1 MEALDGPVLF
11 RVADATGDAVTT
23 IANIAS
29 VSRAFARVAR
39 SELWPRYCI
48 ERAAVAEDGEAAAV
62 ATVAARLVR
71 EAGSADAPRNAASSL
86 ARCMSACPGV
96 LPACSIA
103 LRVNAALHSKLD
115 RWSRWPEEDSTKS
128 WSETEEES
136 GIDGG
141 SVGVGGGKSV
151 NSHVSDSHV
160 SDSSVLCSA
169 LATRLFLDE
178 CFLPASPFRPSPR
191 FLGEVEG
198 DERGKAREE
207 DGGEGA
213 QEGAAVLMATG
224 DCGREHRAGFERCQV
239 VRGAIAGF
247 KHSRFHWMLQ
257 GQPFDPCT
265 CPLCHDQV
273 RWSVFNHARCSI
285 MPGVQ

>member
-1 MEALDGPVLF
+1 
-11 RVADATGDAVTT
+11 
-23 IANIAS
+23 
-29 VSRAFARVAR
+29 
-39 SELWPRYCI
+39 
-48 ERAAVAEDGEAAAV
+48 
-62 ATVAARLVR
+62 
-71 EAGSADAPRNAASSL
+71 
-86 ARCMSACPGV
+86 MSACPGV

-136 GIDGG
+136 GIGR
-141 SVGVGGGKSV
+141 GKCGR
-151 NSHVSDSHV
+151 
-160 SDSSVLCSA
+160 VLPPRLPFPPIAA
-169 LATRLFLDE
+169 L
-178 CFLPASPFRPSPR
+178 
-191 FLGEVEG
+191 LGEVEG

-265 CPLCHDQV
+265 CPLCHDQLPLYVCRPAGMERHCSAENRRLTLHWAV
-273 RWSVFNHARCSI
+273 RA
-285 MPGVQ
+285 MPAASSAPRLGCH